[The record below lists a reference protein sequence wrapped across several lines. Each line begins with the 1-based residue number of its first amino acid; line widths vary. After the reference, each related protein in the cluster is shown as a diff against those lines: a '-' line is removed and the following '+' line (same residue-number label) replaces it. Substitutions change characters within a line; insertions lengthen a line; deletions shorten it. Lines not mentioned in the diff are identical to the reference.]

1 MNLRA
6 ARKHTIAL
14 LVLIAALLVGVLT
27 HDHGIEL
34 RDDGNIVRAAHR
46 VLAGEVPY
54 LDFKHFFYAPGR
66 VYLLA
71 AIYDLFGESYLASR
85 WMWVVVRA
93 LLVLLVYFTGR
104 ELMPPVPALLPA
116 AVVLLVPGPWFKT
129 FYPFCGMF
137 AFYAMLLYVRGPTA
151 LRAGILGGAVAFGLF
166 FRQDMGMASMGAGAL
181 CIALA
186 NVLYAPR
193 QWRRLAVHLAVMLAV
208 TVGLLGPF
216 LLYMASQDALAPM
229 VEQLFREA
237 PGMTATRHE
246 KLLPALARLW
256 ENNPSCFLLG
266 CCTPPVATLGGAVVL
281 VVKRRVPEVFTLTAL
296 LLVMN
301 VATVVPAYLP
311 ILLMRFLQANHFTLI
326 LLVYS
331 LYLLAEHLLSK
342 VEHEPAARLL
352 RGGAY
357 ALIAVIP
364 ALLVHHVFTSH
375 ESPVS
380 TGALPS
386 LMALDQP
393 VSFRGETIYLGE
405 RMYVRGGSGTRAS
418 DVERVMGYVERYTE
432 PGEPVVFMP
441 NQSMYY
447 YICDRPNPLAYI
459 GLWAHRYVLD
469 DQVAPAIIADY
480 LDDLE
485 RVEPRYVFVGT
496 TFHMGQA
503 PALVDYLEQTYPNVK
518 MVKDMDLVIF
528 DNSETGGGAR
538 FLGARAVVDWKRY
551 TPARIRRQGESA
563 DR

>member
-1 MNLRA
+1 MTDEERTPPEKIRITGLQEAQLLDLQAIEARCA
-6 ARKHTIAL
+6 AMFYEVGLTDQQVTPRTDIEIAR
-14 LVLIAALLVGVLT
+14 LT
-27 HDHGIEL
+27 RNHDLMVAEA
-34 RDDGNIVRAAHR
+34 DDRT
-46 VLAGEVPY
+46 AG
-54 LDFKHFFYAPGR
+54 
-66 VYLLA
+66 
-71 AIYDLFGESYLASR
+71 YLA
-85 WMWVVVRA
+85 WA
-93 LLVLLVYFTGR
+93 
-104 ELMPPVPALLPA
+104 
-116 AVVLLVPGPWFKT
+116 
-129 FYPFCGMF
+129 
-137 AFYAMLLYVRGPTA
+137 
-151 LRAGILGGAVAFGLF
+151 
-166 FRQDMGMASMGAGAL
+166 D
-181 CIALA
+181 
-186 NVLYAPR
+186 
-193 QWRRLAVHLAVMLAV
+193 
-208 TVGLLGPF
+208 
-216 LLYMASQDALAPM
+216 
-229 VEQLFREA
+229 EA
-237 PGMTATRHE
+237 PG
-246 KLLPALARLW
+246 
-256 ENNPSCFLLG
+256 
-266 CCTPPVATLGGAVVL
+266 V
-281 VVKRRVPEVFTLTAL
+281 
-296 LLVMN
+296 
-301 VATVVPAYLP
+301 AYLP